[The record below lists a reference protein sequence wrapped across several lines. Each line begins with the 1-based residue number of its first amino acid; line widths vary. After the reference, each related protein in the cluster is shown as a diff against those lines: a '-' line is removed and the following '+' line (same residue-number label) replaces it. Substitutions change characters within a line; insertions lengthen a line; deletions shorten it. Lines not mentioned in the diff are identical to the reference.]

1 MLALMFIL
9 LYGFL
14 MGLRRGFSSC
24 LALCVPSLIPT
35 IIEEGGDWRKG
46 MRIAMWFNAP
56 RIALLTLLGAIVGAG
71 GFFIGSTVDSAAMG
85 SDAWLAGYAL
95 IGILMFLYGLHVFT
109 SADRKLEDLAEGK
122 APPPECRPAHP
133 LLSKLKFATPRSR
146 SGLLL
151 WGGLV
156 SIACIGET
164 VLSLETIFVGLSL
177 TEVSSPLAGAVLGGL
192 AFFLFSVGA
201 TVPSLG
207 FAGLGSNLAQ
217 KEKRAERLLQAERVS
232 GGLMIL
238 FGGIY
243 LSLFMLI

>member
-1 MLALMFIL
+1 MFGLIVIL

-24 LALCVPSLIPT
+24 LALCIPSLIPT

-46 MRIAMWFNAP
+46 VKIALWFNAP
-56 RIALLTLLGAIVGAG
+56 RIVLLTMLGAIVGAG
-71 GFFIGSTVDSAAMG
+71 GFLIGTTVDSTATG
-85 SDAWLAGYAL
+85 SNTLLAGYAL
-95 IGILMFLYGLHVFT
+95 IGILMFLYGLHVFI
-109 SADRKLEDLAEGK
+109 SADGKLEELAEGK
-122 APPPECRPAHP
+122 DPSSECRPAHP
-133 LLSKLKFATPRSR
+133 LLSKLKIATPRSR

-177 TEVSSPLAGAVLGGL
+177 TDVSSPLAGAVLGGL
-192 AFFLFSVGA
+192 AFFLFSLGA

-207 FAGLGSNLAQ
+207 FAGIGSNMAR
-217 KEKRAERLLQAERVS
+217 KEKRTERLLQAERVS

-243 LSLFMLI
+243 LSLFMFI